1 MVVVSV
7 DEINLQRL
15 LDRTKRL
22 CRENLS
28 ENIWKL
34 KAAIVELEALF
45 SRLQDDRN
53 LDADLLMQYGR
64 DVHQMR
70 ILVEAQQKKTPVERL
85 RWIELIPSAFPT
97 SSVSSEDFM
106 TASSEAAERLSQTGL
121 GSISVDMLKA
131 KNKAVYIA
139 DLRAQ
144 LLGGT
149 HRKVSES
156 GELDDVLRK
165 EEEKQEQL
173 AEELRAM
180 AVLMKETYSTANA
193 VIKQDNAVCF
203 SFLYETVSSSVS
215 RILVCTLQTLS
226 RLQDT
231 AELNKTKLEQ
241 ESRRLEEHAYRSWCD
256 FFYLLGIF
264 IIISSFISMVL
275 IMRIFTK
282 KHY

>member
-193 VIKQDNAVCF
+193 VIKQDNA
-203 SFLYETVSSSVS
+203 
-215 RILVCTLQTLS
+215 TLS

>member
-1 MVVVSV
+1 MVLVSV

-22 CRENLS
+22 CRENS
-28 ENIWKL
+28 ADNIWKL
-34 KAAIVELEALF
+34 KAAIVELETIF

-53 LDADLLMQYGR
+53 LDTDLLMQYGR
-64 DVHQMR
+64 DVHQIR

-97 SSVSSEDFM
+97 SVISNDDFM
-106 TASSEAAERLSQTGL
+106 AEPTQSNLLIDRQLSSQSTTDS

-131 KNKAVYIA
+131 KNKSVYIA
-139 DLRAQ
+139 DLRKQ

-149 HRKVSES
+149 QREIRES
-156 GELDDVLRK
+156 GEDVLHT
-165 EEEKQEQL
+165 EEMKQEEL

-180 AVLMKETYSTANA
+180 AILMKQTYSTAGD
-193 VIKQDNAVCF
+193 VIKQDNV
-203 SFLYETVSSSVS
+203 
-215 RILVCTLQTLS
+215 TLT

-231 AELNKTKLEQ
+231 AELNRTKLET

-256 FFYLLGIF
+256 CMYLIGIF
-264 IIISSFISMVL
+264 VIVASFIAMVL
-275 IMRIFTK
+275 VMRVFSK
-282 KHY
+282 KYYH